1 VLRGPFGGV
10 EVARFLAGPAYE
22 PKALLIFYQGAKRAL
37 FPTFGIV
44 VLVRQD
50 CRDPFVDRSTVSS
63 VSRIATQA
71 PLFTSSASAFAGQPQ
86 YWALRGSRTLRM
98 ARRGHLNQGGFQ
110 CPQLCLGALKRF
122 FKRQFFGHSAR
133 SRAPGELTDFHRNTF
148 AVGDLR
154 EASYLARGGMRLC
167 RKEHA
172 APFRHVNG
180 SPNSLQC
187 SIQRAVARC
196 PRRSGRVAQE
206 RIRLFPLDGDS
217 ATDELR
223 RALQRLTLR
232 QANGVSPTFKIHL
245 RHVSTW
251 LPLL

>member
-98 ARRGHLNQGGFQ
+98 SRSGHLNQGGFQ

-180 SPNSLQC
+180 
-187 SIQRAVARC
+187 R
-196 PRRSGRVAQE
+196 
-206 RIRLFPLDGDS
+206 
-217 ATDELR
+217 
-223 RALQRLTLR
+223 
-232 QANGVSPTFKIHL
+232 
-245 RHVSTW
+245 
-251 LPLL
+251 